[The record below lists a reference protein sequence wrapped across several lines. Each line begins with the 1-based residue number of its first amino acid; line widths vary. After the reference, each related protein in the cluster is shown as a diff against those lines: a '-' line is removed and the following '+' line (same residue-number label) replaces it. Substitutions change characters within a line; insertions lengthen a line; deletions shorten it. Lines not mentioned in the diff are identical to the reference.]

1 MAESEVRGSWIEY
14 DVIVRRNVMVP
25 MRDGVKLATDLYF
38 PAKHGD
44 IVQGAFPAVIE
55 RTPYDKESKFSEGR
69 YLARRGYVAVRQ
81 DVRGRFESEGVWH
94 PFAKEAPDG
103 YDTVEWVAAQPWCD
117 GNVGTMGGSYCGSD
131 QSALATLNPPHLK
144 AMVVAVGTSNYH
156 TSSMR
161 QNGALELRFMIYAF
175 RMATTSKEA
184 LADAALKAALDADFA
199 RVGEWLT
206 RTPYR
211 KGSSALRFLPTYE
224 QWVLDLLGE
233 GDFNDYWKQR
243 GYAIDHYYDEHADVP
258 TIYLGGWYDSYTRG
272 TTANYVALSKR
283 MESPQHLL
291 MGPWTHGGW
300 GNSFAGDVDFGQD
313 SVLDDYDGYRLG
325 WFDRWLK
332 GIENGVDRE
341 KPVRI
346 FVMGGGGG
354 RRNREGR
361 LSYMGAW
368 RDVDDWPLPGT
379 RFTPYYLQ
387 PDGKIGEDMPEP
399 SEPSRYTFDPR
410 DPVPTVGGNLSAGDP
425 ILVAGAYD
433 QRGDSR
439 FYGCRD
445 SLPLSARADVLVFQ
459 TPELKEQLEVTGP
472 LTMKLWASSSAT
484 DTDFT
489 VKLIDVHPPNEDY
502 PDGFAQNI
510 TDSIVRGR
518 YRRSRDKPELMAP
531 GEIYELE
538 IVMYPTSTVFGEG
551 HRIRL
556 DVSSSNFP
564 RFDINPNTGGA
575 LGRDR
580 RVVPAEN
587 VIYHDPDHPSHIVL
601 PIIPGCQQADG

>member
-1 MAESEVRGSWIEY
+1 MAASEVRGSWIEY
-14 DVIVRRNVMVP
+14 EVIVRRNVMVP

-38 PAKHGD
+38 PSKHGN

-69 YLARRGYVAVRQ
+69 YLARRGYVGVRQ
-81 DVRGRFESEGVWH
+81 DVRGRFESEGTWH

-175 RMATTSKEA
+175 RMATTSREA

-211 KGSSALRFLPTYE
+211 KGSSALRFLPSYE

-258 TIYLGGWYDSYTRG
+258 TIYLGGWYDTYTRG
-272 TTANYVALSKR
+272 TTANYVSLSKR
-283 MESPQHLL
+283 MKSPQHLL

-300 GNSFAGDVDFGQD
+300 GNSFAGDVDFGSE
-313 SVLDDYDGYRLG
+313 SVLDDYDGYRLR

-332 GIENGVDRE
+332 GIDNGVDRE

-346 FVMGGGGG
+346 FVMGGGDG
-354 RRNREGR
+354 RKNREGR
-361 LSYMGAW
+361 LNCMGAW
-368 RDVDDWPLPGT
+368 RDVEDWPLPGT
-379 RFTPYYLQ
+379 RFTPYYLHS
-387 PDGKIGEDMPEP
+387 DGTIAEDMPEP

-439 FYGCRD
+439 FYGCMD
-445 SLPLSARADVLVFQ
+445 TLPLSARGDVLVFQ
-459 TPELKEQLEVTGP
+459 TPELDKPLEVTGP
-472 LTMKLWASSSAT
+472 LTAKLWASSSAK

-489 VKLIDVHPPNEDY
+489 VKLIDVHPPNEDH

-510 TDSIVRGR
+510 TDSIIRGR

-538 IVMYPTSTVFGEG
+538 IVMYPTSTVFDAG

-580 RVVPAEN
+580 RVALAEN

-601 PIIPGCQQADG
+601 PVIPASRQEDG

>member
-1 MAESEVRGSWIEY
+1 MAESEARGSWIEY

-38 PAKHGD
+38 PAKHGE

-81 DVRGRFESEGVWH
+81 DVRGRFESEGEWH

-175 RMATTSKEA
+175 RMATTSREA
-184 LADAALKAALDADFA
+184 LADATLKAALDADFA

-211 KGSSALRFLPTYE
+211 KGSSALRFLPSYE

-233 GDFNDYWKQR
+233 GDFNEYWKQR

-258 TIYLGGWYDSYTRG
+258 TIYLGGWYDTYTRG

-283 MESPQHLL
+283 MDSPQHLL

-300 GNSFAGDVDFGQD
+300 GNSFAGDVDFGQE
-313 SVLDDYDGYRLG
+313 SVLDDYDGYRLR

-332 GIENGVDRE
+332 GIDNSVDRE

-346 FVMGGGGG
+346 FVMGGGDG

-361 LSYMGAW
+361 LNYMGVW
-368 RDVDDWPLPGT
+368 RDVEDWPLHGT
-379 RFTPYYLQ
+379 RFTPYYLH
-387 PDGKIGEDMPEP
+387 PDGSIGEDLPEP
-399 SEPSRYTFDPR
+399 SGPSRYTFDPR

-445 SLPLSARADVLVFQ
+445 NLPLSARSDVLVFQ
-459 TPELKEQLEVTGP
+459 TPELEEPLEVTGP

-510 TDSIVRGR
+510 SDSIIRGR
-518 YRRSRDKPELMAP
+518 YRNSRETPELMSP
-531 GEIYELE
+531 GEIHELE
-538 IVMYPTSTVFGEG
+538 IVMYPTSIVFGAG
-551 HRIRL
+551 HRIRV

-564 RFDINPNTGGA
+564 RFDVNPNTGGP

-580 RVVPAEN
+580 RVVLAEN
-587 VIYHDPDHPSHIVL
+587 AVFHDPEHPSHIVL
-601 PIIPGCQQADG
+601 PIIPGC